1 MIAAPFAVF
10 RRLDPE
16 SRWGLA
22 VLVPIVVLGSLV
34 PALSPYHP
42 EVAGSGIPLQPP
54 NPAHLFGTDDL
65 GRDVF
70 VRTFAAAQLDMTLAF
85 FGVAGP
91 LLIGT
96 FIGAV
101 IGTTKWEVVSGAWMI
116 LIDAINAFPF
126 IAITLAIVAMF
137 GAGPQGILAALT
149 LTNWARYA
157 KLARAR
163 ALVVGKSDYFAATH
177 VLGYS
182 RPRVLL
188 RHVLPNVYAESLAYG
203 LSDFVFVILVIAG
216 LSFLGAGTRPPTPEW
231 GAMMS
236 DGRLFL
242 TTAWWIAVFP
252 GLALS
257 VTAIGVALVADGIER
272 RSRE

>member
-1 MIAAPFAVF
+1 MIRSSLTTL

-16 SRWGLA
+16 SRWGIA
-22 VLVPIVVLGSLV
+22 VLVPIILLGSLV

-42 EVAGSGIPLQPP
+42 EVAGAGVPLRPP
-54 NPAHLFGTDDL
+54 DLAHLFGTDDL

-85 FGVAGP
+85 LGVAGP

-101 IGTTKWEVVSGAWMI
+101 IGTTKWPLVSGAWMI

-126 IAITLAIVAMF
+126 IAITLAIVALF
-137 GAGPQGILAALT
+137 GSGPQGILAALT

-163 ALVVGKSDYFAATH
+163 ALVVGKSDYFFATR

-257 VTAIGVALVADGIER
+257 VTAIGVALVADGLEK

>member
-1 MIAAPFAVF
+1 MIRKPFAAL
-10 RRLDPE
+10 RGLDPE

-22 VLVPIVVLGSLV
+22 VLVPIILLGSLV
-34 PALSPYHP
+34 PAFSPYHP
-42 EVAGSGIPLQPP
+42 EVAGTGIPLQPP
-54 NPAHLFGTDDL
+54 DLTHLFGTDDL

-85 FGVAGP
+85 LGVAGP

-101 IGTTKWEVVSGAWMI
+101 IGTTKWPLVSGAWMI

-126 IAITLAIVAMF
+126 IAITLAIVALF
-137 GAGPQGILAALT
+137 GSGPQGILAALT

-163 ALVVGKSDYFAATH
+163 ALVVGKSDYFFATR

-188 RHVLPNVYAESLAYG
+188 RHVLPNVYSESLAYG

-257 VTAIGVALVADGIER
+257 VTAVGVALVADGLER

>member
-1 MIAAPFAVF
+1 MIRKPFAAL

-22 VLVPIVVLGSLV
+22 VLVPIILLGSLV
-34 PALSPYHP
+34 PAFSPYHP
-42 EVAGSGIPLQPP
+42 EVAGAGIPLQPP
-54 NPAHLFGTDDL
+54 DLAHLFGTDDL

-85 FGVAGP
+85 LGVAGP

-101 IGTTKWEVVSGAWMI
+101 IGTTKWPLVSGAWMI
-116 LIDAINAFPF
+116 LIDAVNAFPF
-126 IAITLAIVAMF
+126 IAITLAIVALF
-137 GAGPQGILAALT
+137 GSGPQGILAALT

-163 ALVVGKSDYFAATH
+163 ALVVGKSDYFFATR

-257 VTAIGVALVADGIER
+257 VTAIGVALVADGLER